1 MITKVVNVDLHLPI
15 YERLTA
21 KQGDIASRFI
31 LFHLLDGD
39 TPFDLTGKSVRVY
52 ARKPDKTE
60 IFNDLIINDE
70 TKGYC
75 TLELTSQCLA
85 EAGIV
90 KMELYISESDKVLT
104 SIPFDL
110 EVISCI
116 NNVNA
121 IVSTNEFSALNAAL
135 ESLQDFDSLKS
146 EIVEARKGYG
156 TLGERLDNIDSHGN
170 AGSGLQKIV
179 VKELITTPSLISVG
193 DVVLSNGFYSECDM
207 PPMFYKCKS
216 LDNTE
221 NFADIGNG
229 IFVGQD
235 CSIKIDGTKKITP
248 LSKDVVHVSQIGG
261 IANNTNIRNEICI
274 NAILKNYIACSLGAG
289 TYTIKGSIIHQSNS
303 KLLGLGLDVTAIKMA
318 DGINKYPIKSHSC
331 DLNSFTMLSN
341 NLTLDGFTL
350 DGNCSNNDARDYS
363 GNVYKTYWGFGMM
376 LCNIANLNIS
386 NVRCVNTEAWAISY
400 WLCGTVIANNL
411 EFYQDETRVGYNG
424 DGITGSAKRVNISNV
439 TGFTNDD
446 MVGITTGMASLR
458 GNACG
463 VSVNID
469 IDYINVKNIYCMSKN
484 DAKTYSGVGVYLDN
498 GAKISKVTID
508 NVKGDYTSNAI
519 SIADYWTTDNLVDSK
534 ISSLSIKNVCVEHS
548 YRGAIHILAVEI
560 DDLEISDV
568 IANGVDKDDLGVIEL
583 DYSKIKR
590 LSASNITMLRT
601 NACETSNVIK
611 LTNNTTI
618 NTLKINGVIIDDG
631 GNSPELRVIK
641 GGRVNNIIYNNVY
654 IDRTYLGNIIL
665 TDNTGF
671 KLICDKMD
679 INPNAIVPYG
689 GVTINSIS
697 AKVIGNSLNIV
708 LDASIQVSD
717 LNANYDFLDLSM
729 LDFLLDKTYIT
740 SANLGGQPSTDNKPI
755 FAFSYD
761 NANKKIILQ
770 MPSLNGSP
778 APGKLMVFT
787 QMSIPLA

>member
-1 MITKVVNVDLHLPI
+1 MITKVVNVNLHQPI

-21 KQGDIASRFI
+21 KQGDIASRYI
-31 LFHLLDGD
+31 LFRLLDGD
-39 TPFDLTGKSVRVY
+39 TPFDLTGKKVRVY

-60 IFNDLIINDE
+60 IFNDLIINDKV
-70 TKGYC
+70 KGYC

-85 EAGIV
+85 EDGIV
-90 KMELYISESDKVLT
+90 KMELYISESGKVLT

-116 NNVNA
+116 NNVDA

-135 ESLQDFDSLKS
+135 ESVQDFNSIKS
-146 EIVEARKGYG
+146 EIIEARKEYG
-156 TLGERLDNIDSHGN
+156 TLGERLDNIDSRGN

-179 VKELITTPSLISVG
+179 VKNVITTPSLISIG
-193 DVVLSNGFYSECDM
+193 DVVLSNGFYSEYDM
-207 PPMFYKCKS
+207 PPTFYKCKS

-248 LSKDVVHVSQIGG
+248 LSKDVVHISQIGG
-261 IANNTNIRNEICI
+261 MANNTSIRNEICI
-274 NAILKNYIACSLGAG
+274 NAILKNYITCSLGAG

-318 DGINKYPIKSHSC
+318 DGVNQYPIKSHNC
-331 DLNSFTMLSN
+331 DLSNFIMLSN

-350 DGNCSNNDARDYS
+350 DGNCSNNDVRDYS
-363 GNVYKTYWGFGMM
+363 GNVYETYWGFGMM

-386 NVRCVNTEAWAISY
+386 NVRCVDTEAWAISY
-400 WLCGTVIANNL
+400 WLCGTVIANDL
-411 EFYQDETRVGYNG
+411 EFNQNETRVGYNG

-446 MVGITTGMASLR
+446 MVAVTTGTSSLR
-458 GNACG
+458 GNDCG
-463 VSVNID
+463 VGANID
-469 IDYINVKNIYCMSKN
+469 IDYINVKNVYSMSKN
-484 DAKTYSGVGVYLDN
+484 DVKSYTGVGVYLDN

-508 NVKGDYTSNAI
+508 NVKGEYESNPI
-519 SIADYWTTDNLVDSK
+519 SIADYWTTDNLVNTK
-534 ISSLSIKNVCVEHS
+534 ISSINIKNVCAEHS

-560 DDLEISDV
+560 DDLKISDV
-568 IANGVDKDDLGVIEL
+568 IANGVNKDDLGVIEL
-583 DYSKIKR
+583 DNSKIKR
-590 LSASNITMLRT
+590 FSACNITMLRT
-601 NACETSNVIK
+601 NACGTSNVIK
-611 LTNNTTI
+611 STNNTTI

-631 GNSPELRVIK
+631 GNSSKLMVIK
-641 GGRVNNIIYNNVY
+641 GGSVNNIIYNNVSLG
-654 IDRTYLGNIIL
+654 RTYSGNTIQ
-665 TDNTGF
+665 TDSTGF
-671 KLICDKMD
+671 NLICDKM
-679 INPNAIVPYG
+679 NVSTNSIVPYG

-708 LDASIQVSD
+708 FDAFIQVD
-717 LNANYDFLDLSM
+717 DVNLNYDLFDLSK
-729 LDFLLDKTYIT
+729 LKFLLDKTYIT
-740 SANLGGQPSTDNKPI
+740 SANLGGQPSNDNKPI
-755 FAFSYD
+755 FTFVYN

-770 MPSLNGSP
+770 MPSLNGD
-778 APGKLMVFT
+778 AKPGKLRTFT
-787 QMSIPLA
+787 QISIPLA